1 MLESRCERGETPPH
15 SWCCSDA
22 PLGQDH
28 SMLAPNIAET
38 RNGYDMADG
47 GLLAHDPDQSLDNI
61 NAA

>member
-1 MLESRCERGETPPH
+1 
-15 SWCCSDA
+15 
-22 PLGQDH
+22 
-28 SMLAPNIAET
+28 MLAPNIAET